1 MYAVI
6 LLSRAEAELES
17 QLDYLSERSPQGAE
31 AWTAEYSS
39 AIYRISDDPK
49 SCGLAPEND
58 DHEEE
63 IRQVM
68 FKTRK
73 GNPYRLVFTIRGEE
87 VYVFS
92 IRGLGQDFSD
102 F

>member
-6 LLSRAEAELES
+6 LLSRAEAELEN
-17 QLDYLSERSPQGAE
+17 QLAYLSERSPLGAE
-31 AWTAEYSS
+31 AWAVEYSS
-39 AIYRISDDPK
+39 AICRVSDDSK

-58 DHEEE
+58 DHEEG

-68 FKTRK
+68 FKTCK

-92 IRGLGQDFSD
+92 IRGLG
-102 F
+102 

>member
-6 LLSRAEAELES
+6 LLSRAEVELES

-31 AWTAEYSS
+31 AWAVEYNS
-39 AIYRISDDPK
+39 AIYRISDDPE

-58 DHEEE
+58 DHEEV

-73 GNPYRLVFTIRGEE
+73 GNPYRIVFTIRGDE

-92 IRGLGQDFSD
+92 IRGLGQDFSN